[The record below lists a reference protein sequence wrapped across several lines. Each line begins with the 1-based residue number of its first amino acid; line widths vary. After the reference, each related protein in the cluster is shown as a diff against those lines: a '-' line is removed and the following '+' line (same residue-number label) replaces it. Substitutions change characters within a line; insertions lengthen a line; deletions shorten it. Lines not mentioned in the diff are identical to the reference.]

1 MAVAP
6 HQTDRTLTSIS
17 PATGE
22 TVGQLPIA
30 DDAAV
35 RDAVARARPAAEW
48 WAGLGFDERKRRLLA
63 WKGIIARRAE
73 ELCDLIHRENGKPR
87 ADAMIEVLLSCEHLD
102 WAARNARKVLT
113 RNRAPSGLLALNL
126 RAWVDHPPVGVVGVI
141 SPWNYPLF
149 VPMQALIPALAAG
162 NAVAQKPSEHTP
174 MVSSWLA
181 DAFAMV
187 APEQPVLQPVFGYGE
202 TGASLCAA
210 GVDKMAFTGSPV
222 TGRKV
227 MSACAETLTPVV
239 MELGGE
245 DAVIVDRDADVGRAA
260 RNAVWGAV
268 SNAGQTCVGVER
280 AYVAEEVYDEF
291 VAAAAASASALRA
304 GDDSDA
310 DLGPMTMPGQL
321 DIVRAHLD
329 DAFQR
334 GARAV
339 VGGPDAVHPPYVD
352 PVVLVDVPEDA
363 QVLTEETFG
372 PILPIAR
379 VRDADEAVRRVNRTG
394 NNLGVNVW
402 GRRHAVELAHRV
414 RSGMASINGVM
425 SYALVPSLPW
435 GGIGHSGFGRLQG
448 VEGLREFTN
457 PRSFAKERFKLP
469 FDITAFERPE
479 PLMDQ
484 LAKVN
489 RLRHGRH

>member
-113 RNRAPSGLLALNL
+113 RNRVPSGLLALNL

-187 APEQPVLQPVFGYGE
+187 APEQPVLQPV
-202 TGASLCAA
+202 
-210 GVDKMAFTGSPV
+210 SP
-222 TGRKV
+222 
-227 MSACAETLTPVV
+227 
-239 MELGGE
+239 
-245 DAVIVDRDADVGRAA
+245 
-260 RNAVWGAV
+260 
-268 SNAGQTCVGVER
+268 
-280 AYVAEEVYDEF
+280 
-291 VAAAAASASALRA
+291 
-304 GDDSDA
+304 
-310 DLGPMTMPGQL
+310 
-321 DIVRAHLD
+321 
-329 DAFQR
+329 
-334 GARAV
+334 
-339 VGGPDAVHPPYVD
+339 
-352 PVVLVDVPEDA
+352 
-363 QVLTEETFG
+363 
-372 PILPIAR
+372 
-379 VRDADEAVRRVNRTG
+379 
-394 NNLGVNVW
+394 
-402 GRRHAVELAHRV
+402 
-414 RSGMASINGVM
+414 
-425 SYALVPSLPW
+425 
-435 GGIGHSGFGRLQG
+435 
-448 VEGLREFTN
+448 
-457 PRSFAKERFKLP
+457 
-469 FDITAFERPE
+469 
-479 PLMDQ
+479 
-484 LAKVN
+484 
-489 RLRHGRH
+489 

>member
-6 HQTDRTLTSIS
+6 HQTDRTLTSTN

-30 DDAAV
+30 DDEAV

-102 WAARNARKVLT
+102 WAARNARKVLR
-113 RNRAPSGLLALNL
+113 RNRVPSGLMALNL
-126 RAWVDHPPVGVVGVI
+126 RAWVDYPPVGVVGVI

-149 VPMQALIPALAAG
+149 VPMQALTPALAAG
-162 NAVAQKPSEHTP
+162 NAVVQKPSEHTP

-187 APEQPVLQPVFGYGE
+187 APEQPVLQQVFGYGE
-202 TGASLCAA
+202 TGAALCGA
-210 GVDKMAFTGSPV
+210 GVDKMAFTGSPA

-227 MSACAETLTPVV
+227 MGACAETLTPVV
-239 MELGGE
+239 MELGGK
-245 DAVIVDRDADVGRAA
+245 DALIVDRDADVGRAA
-260 RNAVWGAV
+260 RNAVWGAI

-280 AYVAEEVYDEF
+280 AYVADEVYDEF

-304 GDDSDA
+304 GDDGDA

-321 DIVRAHLD
+321 EIVRAHLD
-329 DAFQR
+329 DAFRR

-339 VGGPDAVHPPYVD
+339 VGGPDAVRPPYVD
-352 PVVLVDVPEDA
+352 PVVLVDVPDDA
-363 QVLTEETFG
+363 QILTEETFG
-372 PILPIAR
+372 PVLPITR
-379 VRDADEAVRRVNRTG
+379 VRDADEAVRRVNRTS

-402 GRRHAVELAHRV
+402 GRRRAVELAHGV
-414 RSGMASINGVM
+414 RSGMAAINGVM
-425 SYALVPSLPW
+425 SYAMVPSLPW

-457 PRSFAKERFKLP
+457 PRSVAKERFRLP
-469 FDITAFERPE
+469 FDITTFERPE
-479 PLMDQ
+479 PLLDQ